1 MKAKEKT
8 NNINSKDELM
18 KMIITIEKIAS
29 FILFGYFV
37 MCYFGKTRKS
47 TKNTVEFLGKS
58 WKNLNKLV
66 NFY

>member
-1 MKAKEKT
+1 MRIEGA
-8 NNINSKDELM
+8 
-18 KMIITIEKIAS
+18 IEKIAS

-47 TKNTVEFLGKS
+47 TKKTVEFLGKK